1 MKLFPALCLMLPV
14 VFGSTVIVC
23 SLLTAGRWRVWDVYV
38 PDDCAIADEATL
50 TRLLVAVAQREY
62 TPAVTGQGFTDFQ
75 LTRGLLGVST

>member
-1 MKLFPALCLMLPV
+1 ML
-14 VFGSTVIVC
+14 
-23 SLLTAGRWRVWDVYV
+23 A
-38 PDDCAIADEATL
+38 PDDIDAFLAGEAIADEATL